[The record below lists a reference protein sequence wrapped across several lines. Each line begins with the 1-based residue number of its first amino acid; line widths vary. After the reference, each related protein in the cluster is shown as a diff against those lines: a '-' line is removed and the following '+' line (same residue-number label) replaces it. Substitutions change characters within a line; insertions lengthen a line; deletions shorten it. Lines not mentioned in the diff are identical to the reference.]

1 MKRNLK
7 LLTSLL
13 VIFLFM
19 SCSSDNDDN
28 DENSILLGVWQTS
41 EVTAEATTTFTL
53 VFGDNNTGLSIYA
66 IETNTGEETSS
77 LEPFNWEL
85 NGKVVTLLDMDAFGN
100 SYEINEDGQL
110 VLTSSAGVVTLDK
123 ISDDYSDYY

>member
-13 VIFLFM
+13 VVFLFM

-28 DENSILLGVWQTS
+28 DKDSILLGVWQTS
-41 EVTAEATTTFTL
+41 EVTTEATTTFTL

-85 NGKVVTLLDMDAFGN
+85 NGKVVTILDTDVSGN
-100 SYEINEDGQL
+100 SYEINDDGQL
-110 VLTSSAGVVTLDK
+110 ELTGSAGVVVLDK
-123 ISDDYSDYY
+123 ISNDYSDYY

>member
-1 MKRNLK
+1 
-7 LLTSLL
+7 
-13 VIFLFM
+13 M

-28 DENSILLGVWQTS
+28 DEDSILLGVWQTS
-41 EVTAEATTTFTL
+41 EVSTEATTTFTL

-85 NGKVVTLLDMDAFGN
+85 NGKVVTLLDTDVSGN
-100 SYEINEDGQL
+100 SYEINDDGQL
-110 VLTSSAGVVTLDK
+110 ELTGSAGVVVLDK
-123 ISDDYSDYY
+123 ISNDYSDYY